1 MALLSLLQYG
11 KRIDVIKLLFGY
23 GADINAK
30 NELGETPLH
39 KALVGGWEVID
50 CRKC

>member
-39 KALVGGWEVID
+39 KALVGGSEVIE
-50 CRKC
+50 C